1 MAKKKMPPQLLEYF
15 KKKNKG
21 DEDNSADN
29 KEENDKGKKAEEMA
43 KKGLKSAKAAKKHK
57 DKNKE

>member
-15 KKKNKG
+15 KKKNEKAEG
-21 DEDNSADN
+21 KKEDTP
-29 KEENDKGKKAEEMA
+29 EETKGKKAEEMA

-57 DKNKE
+57 DKK